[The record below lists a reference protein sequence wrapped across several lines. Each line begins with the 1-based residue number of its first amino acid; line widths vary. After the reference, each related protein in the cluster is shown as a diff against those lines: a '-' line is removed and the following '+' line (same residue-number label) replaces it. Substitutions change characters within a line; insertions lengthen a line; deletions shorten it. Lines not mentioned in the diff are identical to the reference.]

1 MSTKGIFTA
10 LSGAVAQ
17 SQRLDTIANNIA
29 NSNTTGFKKD
39 NQVFKEYLTAV
50 EKPPAVI
57 QVPRVP
63 ASIESFYDMQ
73 GTDRGYVDA
82 NGTYTSHE
90 QGSLKATGSPLD
102 LALQGDGFFEV
113 LTPSGP
119 QFTRAGTFRRD
130 VEGRLVTKEGYP
142 VLKEGYGQPAEGRL
156 ITISSPNITVS
167 QRGEIYEGGEAL
179 GKLSMVTMANKEA
192 LQKRGQ
198 SLFALKPGAQVPVR
212 PANEALVEQ
221 GFIELS
227 NVNVVKEMTDMIS
240 ATRAFESTQ
249 KAIQAFDQM
258 DQKLV
263 NDVPRLN

>member
-1 MSTKGIFTA
+1 
-10 LSGAVAQ
+10 
-17 SQRLDTIANNIA
+17 
-29 NSNTTGFKKD
+29 
-39 NQVFKEYLTAV
+39 
-50 EKPPAVI
+50 
-57 QVPRVP
+57 

-82 NGTYTSHE
+82 KATFTSHE
-90 QGSLKATGSPLD
+90 QGAMKATGSPLD

-119 QFTRAGTFRRD
+119 QLTRAGSLRRD
-130 VEGRLVTKEGYP
+130 SEGRLVTPQGFP
-142 VLKEGYGQPAEGRL
+142 VLREGIGQPPESRIIRL
-156 ITISSPNITVS
+156 TSGNVTVS
-167 QRGEIYEGGEAL
+167 QQGEIYDGGQAL
-179 GKLSMVTMANKEA
+179 GRLSVVTVDNKEA

-198 SLFALKPGAQVPVR
+198 SLFALKPGEDAALQPATDAQ
-212 PANEALVEQ
+212 VEQ

-258 DQKLV
+258 DQKLM
-263 NDVPRLN
+263 